1 MLPVDTSRIDNGA
14 TYLAWNASLCRY
26 NLSVTYEQ
34 AELCK
39 NSTSHILIKI
49 IFSFFCYTKRNF
61 LSFVQVMGT
70 EELPL
75 RSQVSKQLVVNRDNA
90 ESEHYMNTED
100 IGTNLWNCEIWK
112 DLILKHGVKATPPT
126 IPHRFVHQHSASLSS
141 QPASLHIIWQKR
153 KNHKTTTILFKELFW
168 SINCS

>member
-49 IFSFFCYTKRNF
+49 IFSCFCYTKRNF

-70 EELPL
+70 EELPP

-100 IGTNLWNCEIWK
+100 IDTNLWNCEIWK

-126 IPHRFVHQHSASLSS
+126 SPTDLFINTLLVSPHSL
-141 QPASLHIIWQKR
+141 QVC
-153 KNHKTTTILFKELFW
+153 T
-168 SINCS
+168 